1 MRKHLLCLCMVFSL
15 CAAFLPVH
23 AFSGAEAWEPL
34 TVAAPPAADTETAEL
49 QTSAIAAFYPTSL
62 SVQAG
67 RNGTILCIYQGSMA
81 NVASFLL
88 ISRNESVAT
97 VQALPSTQTPIA
109 AGGFSIQARVTGVSS
124 GTAEL
129 LFAVGDANDNVI
141 AYASMYVTVTR
152 PTATLTFS
160 PTSVRVDEGTS
171 ADVACVFT
179 GDTTNAASY
188 MYGVMSSNEG
198 VAYPQQK
205 NIVTENG
212 RVTFTTT
219 VAGVSE
225 GSATITVAVLD
236 ANYQTVVQ
244 NSFPVTVTRPAA
256 TLTFSP
262 ASVRV
267 DEGTSADVACVFTGD
282 TTNAASYLYG
292 VMSSDESVAVPQ
304 QKNIVTENGRVT
316 FTTTVAGVSEGSAT
330 ITVAVFDANRQ
341 MIVQNTFPV
350 TVTRPAE
357 YALSFQTEGG
367 EIVESQFLFDNK
379 TVRNGE
385 TYGTLPTATRSGFA
399 FDGWYTAASG
409 GERITPESTVSLSDN
424 QTLYAHWREISS
436 TVGTV
441 SRNGNAI
448 RAEVVRADDNTT
460 VFCVAYNGD
469 GKMIAFRD
477 SGRESP
483 VSFNDS
489 TREQTYNFLF
499 DSGTEQFAYAVV
511 FILDGDCR
519 PLCAPKTA

>member
-1 MRKHLLCLCMVFSL
+1 
-15 CAAFLPVH
+15 
-23 AFSGAEAWEPL
+23 
-34 TVAAPPAADTETAEL
+34 
-49 QTSAIAAFYPTSL
+49 
-62 SVQAG
+62 
-67 RNGTILCIYQGSMA
+67 
-81 NVASFLL
+81 
-88 ISRNESVAT
+88 
-97 VQALPSTQTPIA
+97 
-109 AGGFSIQARVTGVSS
+109 
-124 GTAEL
+124 
-129 LFAVGDANDNVI
+129 NVI

-160 PTSVRVDEGTS
+160 PTSVH
-171 ADVACVFT
+171 
-179 GDTTNAASY
+179 
-188 MYGVMSSNEG
+188 
-198 VAYPQQK
+198 
-205 NIVTENG
+205 
-212 RVTFTTT
+212 
-219 VAGVSE
+219 
-225 GSATITVAVLD
+225 
-236 ANYQTVVQ
+236 
-244 NSFPVTVTRPAA
+244 
-256 TLTFSP
+256 
-262 ASVRV
+262 V